1 MAASPERNGYLGKE
15 SVEVLEPQPLEVI
28 APDVK
33 AKKRNP
39 APGVRVVGRRIY
51 DPENGKTCHQC
62 RQKTTDF
69 AAACKQVKK
78 KGPCPIKYCRKC
90 LLNRY
95 GENAEE
101 AAEKED
107 WICPKCRGICN
118 CSFCRKK
125 KGEMPT
131 GIMAHIAK
139 ASGCTSVHD
148 LLERGSDVVAAAQAI
163 LKVNGSDK
171 RQGTK
176 RSRETD
182 GADEVAAER
191 DGSVGID
198 LNTVPGDE
206 RDENIGVDL
215 NARPFV
221 CIKKRQKLQH
231 SSKKIPPD
239 ERSHGGV
246 NGEPL
251 LRDESPDVLSNN
263 ISLPRGTLVTN
274 IAGAQ
279 LDDDDIGAAIQ
290 FLEFCRAFA
299 EVFQIRKGQPERIL
313 QDVVGGRELRLV
325 SSAVA
330 EFHMNLLSVIQE
342 GKGKKP
348 VAYTRDGDAW
358 VIDVG
363 KCISES
369 AFISKELPL
378 DCLNQG
384 VSGYKNL
391 SPSCKLRILNFLCD
405 ETLSTDKLR
414 NWIDMQND
422 VAAEPMNAAREKA
435 RTAKVKEKELKERLK
450 DNMDKTMLSPN
461 EAAALSNEENKDL
474 ISQIKEA
481 QEVKRSAINDMAKIE
496 KQGSFW
502 TKPLM
507 VEQGLAYWK
516 IDGYCDNAA
525 ILLQEYGDEEL
536 MANKDNWFMFTEDEE
551 KVIEEHIAKRS
562 RHQRR
567 KRIRV

>member
-1 MAASPERNGYLGKE
+1 MAASPERNVYLGRE

-28 APDVK
+28 APEVK

-95 GENAEE
+95 GENAED

-148 LLERGSDVVAAAQAI
+148 LLEKGSDVVAAAQAI

-171 RQGTK
+171 GTK
-176 RSRETD
+176 RPRETD
-182 GADEVAAER
+182 AADELAADQ

-206 RDENIGVDL
+206 GDENIGVDL
-215 NARPFV
+215 NVRPSV
-221 CIKKRQKLQH
+221 RIKKRLKLQH
-231 SSKKIPPD
+231 SSKKNPADVRP
-239 ERSHGGV
+239 HGGD

-251 LRDESPDVLSNN
+251 LRDGSPDVPSNN
-263 ISLPRGTLVTN
+263 ISLPRGTPVTN

-279 LDDDDIGAAIQ
+279 LDNEDFGAAIQ

-325 SSAVA
+325 SSVVA
-330 EFHMNLLSVIQE
+330 EFHINLLSVIQ
-342 GKGKKP
+342 GVVNKP
-348 VAYTRDGDAW
+348 VAYTRDSDAW

-363 KCISES
+363 KHISES
-369 AFISKELPL
+369 AFLSKEFPL

-391 SPSCKLRILNFLCD
+391 SPSCKLRVLNFLCD

-435 RTAKVKEKELKERLK
+435 RAAKEKEKELKDRLK
-450 DNMDKTMLSPN
+450 NNMDKTMLSPN
-461 EAAALSNEENKDL
+461 EAAALSDEENKDL

-481 QEVKRSAINDMAKIE
+481 QEVKRAAINDMAKIE
-496 KQGSFW
+496 KQGGLW

-507 VEQGLAYWK
+507 VEHGLAYWK
-516 IDGYCDNAA
+516 LDGYCDNTA
-525 ILLQEYGDEEL
+525 ILLQEYDEEL
-536 MANKDNWFMFTEDEE
+536 MAKKDKWFMFTEDEE
-551 KVIEEHIAKRS
+551 KVIEEHIATRS

>member
-1 MAASPERNGYLGKE
+1 MAASPE

-28 APDVK
+28 APEVN

-39 APGVRVVGRRIY
+39 VPKVRVLGRRIY

-62 RQKTTDF
+62 RQKTMDF
-69 AAACKQVKK
+69 AVACKQVKK

-101 AAEKED
+101 AEGKEN

-148 LLERGSDVVAAAQAI
+148 LLEKGSDMVAATQAI
-163 LKVNGSDK
+163 LKMNGSDK
-171 RQGTK
+171 GTK

-182 GADEVAAER
+182 AADKVAAKR
-191 DGSVGID
+191 DESVGID
-198 LNTVPGDE
+198 LNTVPGGE
-206 RDENIGVDL
+206 GNENIGVDL
-215 NARPFV
+215 NARPSV
-221 CIKKRQKLQH
+221 CIKKRRKLQH
-231 SSKKIPPD
+231 GVKKNPAD
-239 ERSHGGV
+239 ERSHGGDS
-246 NGEPL
+246 NEPL
-251 LRDESPDVLSNN
+251 PRNENPDVLSNN
-263 ISLPRGTLVTN
+263 IALPRGTPVTN
-274 IAGAQ
+274 IAGAE
-279 LDDDDIGAAIQ
+279 LDNEDIGAAIQ
-290 FLEFCRAFA
+290 FLEFCRTFA
-299 EVFQIRKGQPERIL
+299 EIFQIRKEHPERIL

-325 SSAVA
+325 SSVVA
-330 EFHMNLLSVIQE
+330 EFHIKLLSVIQE
-342 GKGKKP
+342 EKGKKP
-348 VAYTRDGDAW
+348 LAYTRDGDAW
-358 VIDVG
+358 VVDVG
-363 KCISES
+363 KYISES
-369 AFISKELPL
+369 AFTSKELPH

-391 SPSCKLRILNFLCD
+391 SPSCKLRVLNFLCD

-435 RTAKVKEKELKERLK
+435 RTAKEKEKELKDRLK
-450 DNMDKTMLSPN
+450 DNMDKSMLSPN
-461 EAAALSNEENKDL
+461 ETAALTSEENKDL

-481 QEVKRSAINDMAKIE
+481 QEVKRSAISDMAAIA
-496 KQGSFW
+496 KQGGLW

-507 VEQGLAYWK
+507 VEKGLAYWK
-516 IDGYCDNAA
+516 LDGYCDNTA
-525 ILLQEYGDEEL
+525 ILLQEYGDDEL
-536 MANKDNWFMFTEDEE
+536 LANKDKWFMFTEDEE
-551 KVIEEHIAKRS
+551 KVIEEHIARRS
-562 RHQRR
+562 RHQMR

>member
-1 MAASPERNGYLGKE
+1 MAASPEC
-15 SVEVLEPQPLEVI
+15 VEVLEPQPLEVI
-28 APDVK
+28 APEVN

-39 APGVRVVGRRIY
+39 VPKVRVLGRRIY

-62 RQKTTDF
+62 RQKTMDF
-69 AAACKQVKK
+69 AVACKQVKK

-101 AAEKED
+101 VEGKED

-148 LLERGSDVVAAAQAI
+148 LLEKGSDMVAATQAI
-163 LKVNGSDK
+163 LKMNGSDK
-171 RQGTK
+171 GTK

-182 GADEVAAER
+182 AADKVAAKR
-191 DGSVGID
+191 DESVGID

-206 RDENIGVDL
+206 GNENIGVDL
-215 NARPFV
+215 NARPSV
-221 CIKKRQKLQH
+221 CIKKRRKLQH
-231 SSKKIPPD
+231 GVKKNPAD
-239 ERSHGGV
+239 ERSHGGDS
-246 NGEPL
+246 NEPL
-251 LRDESPDVLSNN
+251 PRNESPDVLNNN
-263 ISLPRGTLVTN
+263 IALPRGTPVTN

-279 LDDDDIGAAIQ
+279 FDNEDIGAAIQ

-299 EVFQIRKGQPERIL
+299 EIFQIRKEHPERIL

-325 SSAVA
+325 SSVVA
-330 EFHMNLLSVIQE
+330 EFHIKLLSVIQE
-342 GKGKKP
+342 EKGKKP
-348 VAYTRDGDAW
+348 LAYTRDGDAW
-358 VIDVG
+358 VVDVG
-363 KCISES
+363 KYISES
-369 AFISKELPL
+369 AFTSKELPH

-391 SPSCKLRILNFLCD
+391 SPSCKLRVLNFLCD

-435 RTAKVKEKELKERLK
+435 RTAKEKEKELKERLK
-450 DNMDKTMLSPN
+450 DNMDKSMLSPN
-461 EAAALSNEENKDL
+461 ETAALTSEENKDL

-481 QEVKRSAINDMAKIE
+481 QEVKRSAINDMAVIA
-496 KQGSFW
+496 KQGGLW

-507 VEQGLAYWK
+507 VEKGLAYWK
-516 IDGYCDNAA
+516 LDGYCDNTA
-525 ILLQEYGDEEL
+525 ILLQEYGDDEL
-536 MANKDNWFMFTEDEE
+536 LANKDKWFMFTEDEE
-551 KVIEEHIAKRS
+551 KVIEEHIA
-562 RHQRR
+562 RR
-567 KRIRV
+567 

>member
-28 APDVK
+28 VPEVK

-101 AAEKED
+101 VAEKED

-148 LLERGSDVVAAAQAI
+148 LLEKGSDVVAAAQAI

-171 RQGTK
+171 GTK
-176 RSRETD
+176 RSRD
-182 GADEVAAER
+182 SDAADEVAAER
-191 DGSVGID
+191 DESAGID
-198 LNTVPGDE
+198 LNTFPGDE
-206 RDENIGVDL
+206 GDENIGVDL
-215 NARPFV
+215 NARPSV
-221 CIKKRQKLQH
+221 CVKKGRKLQH
-231 SSKKIPPD
+231 SVKKNSAD
-239 ERSHGGV
+239 ERSHDGDS
-246 NGEPL
+246 GEPL
-251 LRDESPDVLSNN
+251 LRDKSPVLNNN
-263 ISLPRGTLVTN
+263 IALPRGTPVTN

-279 LDDDDIGAAIQ
+279 LDDEDIGAAIQ
-290 FLEFCRAFA
+290 FLEFCRTFA
-299 EVFQIRKGQPERIL
+299 EIFQIRKGQSERIL

-325 SSAVA
+325 SSVVA

-348 VAYTRDGDAW
+348 LAYTRDGDAW

-363 KCISES
+363 KYISES

-391 SPSCKLRILNFLCD
+391 SPSCKLRVLNFLCD

-435 RTAKVKEKELKERLK
+435 RAAKEKEKELKERLK
-450 DNMDKTMLSPN
+450 GNMDKTMLSSN
-461 EAAALSNEENKDL
+461 EAAALSSEENKDL

-481 QEVKRSAINDMAKIE
+481 QEVKRTAINYMAAME
-496 KQGSFW
+496 KQGSLW

-507 VEQGLAYWK
+507 VEKGLGYWK
-516 IDGYCDNAA
+516 LDGYCNSTT
-525 ILLQEYGDEEL
+525 ILLQEYGDHEL
-536 MANKDNWFMFTEDEE
+536 MANKDKWFMFTEDEE
-551 KVIEEHIAKRS
+551 KVIEEHIARS
-562 RHQRR
+562 RHQMR

>member
-1 MAASPERNGYLGKE
+1 MAASPDSNGLE
-15 SVEVLEPQPLEVI
+15 SVAALLEPQPLEVI
-28 APDVK
+28 APEIK

-101 AAEKED
+101 AAGKED

-148 LLERGSDVVAAAQAI
+148 LLEKGPDVVAAAQAI
-163 LKVNGSDK
+163 LKVNGSEK
-171 RQGTK
+171 QGTK
-176 RSRETD
+176 RARGTD
-182 GADEVAAER
+182 AAAVEVAVEQ
-191 DGSVGID
+191 DENIGID
-198 LNTVPGDE
+198 LNTVPADE
-206 RDENIGVDL
+206 GDENIGIDL
-215 NARPFV
+215 NAVPSVR
-221 CIKKRQKLQH
+221 IKKRLKRQH
-231 SSKKIPPD
+231 NVKKNPAD
-239 ERSHGGV
+239 ERSHCGD

-251 LRDESPDVLSNN
+251 PRDECPDALDNN
-263 ISLPRGTLVTN
+263 IVLPRGTPVTN

-279 LDDDDIGAAIQ
+279 VDDEDVGAAIQ
-290 FLEFCRAFA
+290 FYEFCRAFA
-299 EVFQIRKGQPERIL
+299 EIFQIKKGQPERIL
-313 QDVVGGRELRLV
+313 QDIVGGRELRLV
-325 SSAVA
+325 SSLVA
-330 EFHMNLLSVIQE
+330 EFHINLLSVIQE
-342 GKGKKP
+342 GRGKKP
-348 VAYTRDGDAW
+348 LAYTRDGDAW

-363 KCISES
+363 KYITES
-369 AFISKELPL
+369 MFMSKELPL
-378 DCLNQG
+378 NCLNQG

-391 SPSCKLRILNFLCD
+391 SPSCKLRVLNFLCD
-405 ETLSTDKLR
+405 ETLSADKLR

-422 VAAEPMNAAREKA
+422 VAAEPMNAAKEKA
-435 RTAKVKEKELKERLK
+435 RAAKEKEKELKERLK
-450 DNMDKTMLSPN
+450 NSMDKTTLPN
-461 EAAALSNEENKDL
+461 EAAAPSIEENKDL

-481 QEVKRSAINDMAKIE
+481 QEVKRAAINDMATIE
-496 KQGSFW
+496 KQGGDLW

-507 VEQGLAYWK
+507 VEKGVAYWK
-516 IDGYCDNAA
+516 LDGHCDNTS
-525 ILLQEYGDEEL
+525 ILLQEYGDGL
-536 MANKDNWFMFTEDEE
+536 MGNKDKWFMFTEDEE
-551 KVIEEHIAKRS
+551 KVIEEHIATRS
-562 RHQRR
+562 RQWR

>member
-1 MAASPERNGYLGKE
+1 MAASPERSGYLGKE

-28 APDVK
+28 APEVK

-78 KGPCPIKYCRKC
+78 KGLCPIKYCRKC

-148 LLERGSDVVAAAQAI
+148 LLEKGSDVVAAAQAI

-171 RQGTK
+171 GTK

-182 GADEVAAER
+182 AADEVAAEQ

-198 LNTVPGDE
+198 LNIVPGDE
-206 RDENIGVDL
+206 GDGNIGVDL
-215 NARPFV
+215 NVRPSV
-221 CIKKRQKLQH
+221 RIKKRRKLQH
-231 SSKKIPPD
+231 SSKKNPAD
-239 ERSHGGV
+239 ERSHGGD

-251 LRDESPDVLSNN
+251 LRDGRPDVPSNN
-263 ISLPRGTLVTN
+263 ISLPRGTPVTN

-279 LDDDDIGAAIQ
+279 LDNEDIGAAIQ

-325 SSAVA
+325 SSVVA
-330 EFHMNLLSVIQE
+330 EFHINLLSVIQ
-342 GKGKKP
+342 GVGNKP
-348 VAYTRDGDAW
+348 VACTRDGDAW

-363 KCISES
+363 KHISES
-369 AFISKELPL
+369 TFLSKEFPL
-378 DCLNQG
+378 DYLNQG

-414 NWIDMQND
+414 NCIDMQND

-435 RTAKVKEKELKERLK
+435 RAAKEKEKELKDRLK
-450 DNMDKTMLSPN
+450 NNMDKTMLSPN
-461 EAAALSNEENKDL
+461 EAAALCDEENKDL

-481 QEVKRSAINDMAKIE
+481 QEVKLAAINDMAKIE
-496 KQGSFW
+496 KQGGLR

-507 VEQGLAYWK
+507 VEHGLAYWK
-516 IDGYCDNAA
+516 LDGYCDNTA
-525 ILLQEYGDEEL
+525 ILLQEYDDEEL
-536 MANKDNWFMFTEDEE
+536 MAKKDKWFMFTEDEE
-551 KVIEEHIAKRS
+551 KVIEEHIATRS

>member
-1 MAASPERNGYLGKE
+1 MAASPERNGYPGKE
-15 SVEVLEPQPLEVI
+15 SVEVLEPLPLEVI
-28 APDVK
+28 APEVK

-101 AAEKED
+101 VAEKED

-148 LLERGSDVVAAAQAI
+148 LLEKGSDVVAAAQAI
-163 LKVNGSDK
+163 LKVNGSDT
-171 RQGTK
+171 GTK

-206 RDENIGVDL
+206 GDENIGVDL
-215 NARPFV
+215 NARPSV
-221 CIKKRQKLQH
+221 CVKKRRKLQH
-231 SSKKIPPD
+231 SSKKIHAD
-239 ERSHGGV
+239 ERSHGGD
-246 NGEPL
+246 NGELL

-263 ISLPRGTLVTN
+263 ISLPKGTPVTN

-279 LDDDDIGAAIQ
+279 LDDEDIGAAIQ

-299 EVFQIRKGQPERIL
+299 EVFQIRKGLPERIL

-325 SSAVA
+325 SSVVA

-358 VIDVG
+358 
-363 KCISES
+363 
-369 AFISKELPL
+369 
-378 DCLNQG
+378 G

-422 VAAEPMNAAREKA
+422 VAAEPINSAREKA
-435 RTAKVKEKELKERLK
+435 RTAKEKEKELKERLK

-461 EAAALSNEENKDL
+461 EAAALSDEENKDL

-481 QEVKRSAINDMAKIE
+481 QEVKRSAINDMAKLE
-496 KQGSFW
+496 KQGGLW

-551 KVIEEHIAKRS
+551 KVIKEHIATRS

>member
-1 MAASPERNGYLGKE
+1 MAASPERNGYLGNE
-15 SVEVLEPQPLEVI
+15 SVDILEPQPLEVI
-28 APDVK
+28 APEVK
-33 AKKRNP
+33 TKKRNP
-39 APGVRVVGRRIY
+39 TPGVRVVGGRIY

-101 AAEKED
+101 VAGKED

-148 LLERGSDVVAAAQAI
+148 LLEKGSDVVSAAQAI
-163 LKVNGSDK
+163 LKVNADK
-171 RQGTK
+171 HQGTK
-176 RSRETD
+176 RSREANA
-182 GADEVAAER
+182 ADEVAADR
-191 DGSVGID
+191 DEIVGIK

-206 RDENIGVDL
+206 GDENIGIDL
-215 NARPFV
+215 NALPSVR
-221 CIKKRQKLQH
+221 IKKRRKHQH
-231 SSKKIPPD
+231 SVKNNPAD
-239 ERSHGGV
+239 ERSHGGDSR
-246 NGEPL
+246 EPL
-251 LRDESPDVLSNN
+251 VMDKSPDVRNNN
-263 ISLPRGTLVTN
+263 IALPRGTLATN
-274 IAGAQ
+274 IAGVE
-279 LDDDDIGAAIQ
+279 LDHEDIGAAIQ

-299 EVFQIRKGQPERIL
+299 EIFQIRKGQPERIL

-325 SSAVA
+325 SSVVA
-330 EFHMNLLSVIQE
+330 EFHMSLLSVIQE

-348 VAYTRDGDAW
+348 LAYTRDGDAW

-363 KCISES
+363 KHLSES
-369 AFISKELPL
+369 VSISNELPL

-391 SPSCKLRILNFLCD
+391 SPSCKLRVLNFLCD

-422 VAAEPMNAAREKA
+422 VAAEPMNAARGKA
-435 RTAKVKEKELKERLK
+435 RAAKEKEKELKERLK
-450 DNMDKTMLSPN
+450 GNMDKAMFSLN

-474 ISQIKEA
+474 IAQIEEA
-481 QEVKRSAINDMAKIE
+481 KKVKHSAIN
-496 KQGSFW
+496 G
-502 TKPLM
+502 
-507 VEQGLAYWK
+507 
-516 IDGYCDNAA
+516 
-525 ILLQEYGDEEL
+525 
-536 MANKDNWFMFTEDEE
+536 
-551 KVIEEHIAKRS
+551 
-562 RHQRR
+562 
-567 KRIRV
+567 